1 MLVIKSMRANR
12 FSFIFAAL
20 FFFPVVPLL
29 AAPQDLP
36 VKSISVPAWNVIT
49 DTLFVMT
56 PDVNGKRNDFLMRM
70 VCGLAR
76 GDITQQEVNAT
87 LMEKKVNISGIPSSG
102 SPLSLLV
109 NGNLTQQATTC
120 AAYLATSLFMPADNH
135 LYFDKKKV
143 SSPPRLEDGD
153 GFWQKLTG
161 KKTAAKSLP
170 EQQEYVLN
178 NARFEQGAKEK
189 MALAQAT
196 AQFYAIIANNI
207 QSTVP
212 LSYAAYQK
220 RTADVVRNYA
230 GEYLRSIGQFYLS
243 QEKAHFTTLAADMGS
258 FRAESSTGN
267 TFQMQGSDFL
277 LTARGVPWFGN
288 GKILGKDYFVD
299 VAIIATPAAAEGN
312 VKPKQKKG
320 RSNSK

>member
-1 MLVIKSMRANR
+1 MIVKR
-12 FSFIFAAL
+12 FSLISAAFL
-20 FFFPVVPLL
+20 LFPVIPVL

-56 PDVNGKRNDFLMRM
+56 PAVNGKRNDFLMRM

-76 GDITQQEVNAT
+76 GDITQQQVNAT
-87 LMEKKVNISGIPSSG
+87 LAEKKVNINGIPESG

-109 NGNLTQQATTC
+109 NGNVTQQATTC
-120 AAYLATSLFMPADNH
+120 AAYLASSLFMPADNQQ
-135 LYFDKKKV
+135 YFDEKKV
-143 SSPPRLEDGD
+143 PSQPRVDEGN
-153 GFWQKLTG
+153 GFWQRLTG
-161 KKTAAKSLP
+161 KKTTTKNTP
-170 EQQEYVLN
+170 EKQEYVLN
-178 NARFEQGAKEK
+178 TVRFEQGAKEK
-189 MALAQAT
+189 IALAQAT
-196 AQFYAIIANNI
+196 AQFYAIIAKNI
-207 QSTVP
+207 QSAVP

-243 QEKAHFTTLAADMGS
+243 QDKAHFTAMTVDMGS
-258 FRAESSTGN
+258 FRVENSTGN
-267 TFQMQGSDFL
+267 AFQMQGSDFL

-299 VAIIATPAAAEGN
+299 VAIIATPAVAEGK
-312 VKPKQKKG
+312 VQTKQKKG
-320 RSNSK
+320 GLNK